1 VLNWVFFGLI
11 VVSTIAAAHLGHM
24 QEVSTATA
32 AQAKSAVDI
41 AIGLIG
47 QMALW
52 LGLMKVLEDAGLLRA
67 LARALQPVMKR
78 LFPAIPPE
86 HPAMSAMIMNFAANM
101 AGLTNAA
108 TPFGLRAMVELNK
121 LNEKKGIASDAMC
134 LFLAINT
141 SGLAVLPLGAIAM
154 RAAVGAKNLTGI
166 VIPSIAS
173 TASAC
178 VVAIIATKL
187 LQKSGLFDV
196 SRYEDKTN
204 APAPTG
210 EQKEKAEHV
219 KAIEEAEAMVKT
231 EHPRPTIDRTLVI
244 GAIIAL
250 IVWGFAKQTG
260 DLAEP
265 VTVFSVIKEFLEHWF
280 LPILVL
286 AIVLFGFARRVRVYE
301 SVIAGAKE
309 GFNIAVM
316 IIPFMV
322 AILVAIGMFRASGAM
337 DLTVRF
343 LGPITSA
350 VGFPAEALPMAI
362 LKPLSGSGSLAVMV
376 ETMKTYGPDSFVGFL
391 VSVLNGSFETTFYVL
406 AVYFGS
412 VGIRVT
418 RHTVLACLC
427 SDFVG
432 IVMATVFSRLFY

>member
-1 VLNWVFFGLI
+1 LLNWIFFGLV
-11 VVSTIAAAHLGHM
+11 VVSVVSAALLGHM
-24 QEVSTATA
+24 QEVSAATA

-52 LGLMKVLEDAGLLRA
+52 LGLMKVLEDAGLLRS
-67 LARALQPVMKR
+67 LARALQPIMKR
-78 LFPAIPPE
+78 LFPEIPPE
-86 HPAMSAMIMNFAANM
+86 HPAMAAMIMNFAANM

-108 TPFGLRAMVELNK
+108 TPFGLRAMMELDK
-121 LNEKKGIASDAMC
+121 LNPKKGIASDSMC

-178 VVAIIATKL
+178 VVAIIATQL
-187 LQKSGLFDV
+187 LQRSGLFDI
-196 SRYEDKTN
+196 SRYKESVDGG
-204 APAPTG
+204 G
-210 EQKEKAEHV
+210 ERKEKAEHS
-219 KAIEEAEAMVKT
+219 KAIEAAEAQVKT
-231 EHPRPTIDRTLVI
+231 EYPRATYPRMAVIGLVI
-244 GAIIAL
+244 AL
-250 IVWGFAKQTG
+250 LAWGMWRQPG
-260 DLAEP
+260 DLGALG
-265 VTVFSVIKEFLEHWF
+265 TAKELMEHWF
-280 LPILVL
+280 LPLLILT
-286 AIVLFGFARRVRVYE
+286 IVLVGFARRVRVYE
-301 SVIAGAKE
+301 SVISGAKE

-337 DLTVRF
+337 DLAVKF
-343 LGPITSA
+343 LGPITDA

-412 VGIRVT
+412 VGIRAT
-418 RHTVLACLC
+418 RHTVLACLA
-427 SDFVG
+427 SDFTG
-432 IVMATVFSRLFY
+432 IVMATVFSKLFY